1 MGAYFKIVE
10 FSNMAA
16 LKAVKILPHVKENRI
31 HLCQKS
37 EASKGIREFIEKNYI
52 SLKTTN
58 PKTPILIRECSGI
71 LPKIYAR
78 HEKLVEV
85 SATVTNLSSEN
96 INSVLAALIEKK

>member
-1 MGAYFKIVE
+1 
-10 FSNMAA
+10 MAA
-16 LKAVKILPHVKENRI
+16 LKAVKILPHVKEIRI

-52 SLKTTN
+52 ALKQTN

-78 HEKLVEV
+78 HEKRVEV
-85 SATVTNLSSEN
+85 SAPVMNLTPEK
-96 INSVLAALIEKK
+96 INSVLATLIEKK

>member
-1 MGAYFKIVE
+1 MGE

-16 LKAVKILPHVKENRI
+16 LKAVKILPHVKEIRI

-52 SLKTTN
+52 TLKKTN

-78 HEKLVEV
+78 HVEV
-85 SATVTNLSSEN
+85 SAPVMNLTPEK
-96 INSVLAALIEKK
+96 INSVLATLVEKN